1 MKCPVCGTDNS
12 EDEQFCG
19 NCGASTGWVHSLSV
33 SETKATHSMVD
44 RLIRVCRL
52 DVHIFEE
59 VEADT
64 SATRQALSVVA
75 LVALATGI
83 ASLGTTGLSGLF
95 AGAAIAIAGWAI
107 WAWILYLIGTK
118 ILPSHETHADWGQ
131 LARTVGFAQSPGV
144 FRVLGV
150 VPVVGWI
157 IFLVASVWMLVAMVI
172 AVRQAL
178 DYTSTWRA
186 IAVVLLSFIPYAVLM
201 SIGFALLGAKG

>member
-1 MKCPVCGTDNS
+1 MAS
-12 EDEQFCG
+12 EG
-19 NCGASTGWVHSLSV
+19 
-33 SETKATHSMVD
+33 THSMVD
-44 RLIRVCRL
+44 RMIRASRL

-64 SATRQALSVVA
+64 SATKQALSVVV

-95 AGAAIAIAGWAI
+95 VGVVVSIAGWAI
-107 WAWILYLIGTK
+107 WAWIVYLIGTK
-118 ILPSHETHADWGQ
+118 ILPSHTTHADWGQ
-131 LARTVGFAQSPGV
+131 LARTVGFAQSPGI

-150 VPVVGWI
+150 VPVVGLI
-157 IFLVASVWMLVAMVI
+157 IFLVVSIWMLVAMVI

-186 IAVVLLSFIPYAVLM
+186 IGVVLLGFIPYVSLM
-201 SIGFALLGAKG
+201 SIAYVLLGANGT

>member
-1 MKCPVCGTDNS
+1 MAS
-12 EDEQFCG
+12 Q
-19 NCGASTGWVHSLSV
+19 GA
-33 SETKATHSMVD
+33 HSMVD
-44 RLIRVCRL
+44 RMIGASRL

-95 AGAAIAIAGWAI
+95 AGIVIAIAGWAI

-118 ILPSHETHADWGQ
+118 ILPSHETRADWGQ

-144 FRVLGV
+144 LRVFGV
-150 VPVVGWI
+150 VAVVGNI
-157 IFLVASVWMLVAMVI
+157 IFLVVSVWMLVAMVI

-178 DYTSTWRA
+178 DYTSTLRA
-186 IAVVLLSFIPYAVLM
+186 IGVVLLGFIPYVMLL
-201 SIGFALLGAKG
+201 SIAFTIAGSTV

>member
-1 MKCPVCGTDNS
+1 MAS
-12 EDEQFCG
+12 EG
-19 NCGASTGWVHSLSV
+19 
-33 SETKATHSMVD
+33 THSMVE
-44 RLIRVCRL
+44 RMIRASRL

-83 ASLGTTGLSGLF
+83 ASLGTTGLIGLF
-95 AGAAIAIAGWAI
+95 VGVLLAIAGWAF
-107 WAWILYLIGTK
+107 WAWIVYLIGTK
-118 ILPSHETHADWGQ
+118 IMPSDSTHADWGQ
-131 LARTVGFAQSPGV
+131 LARTLGFAQSPGI

-150 VPVVGWI
+150 VPVVGNI
-157 IFLVASVWMLVAMVI
+157 IFAVASIWMLVAMVV

-186 IAVVLLSFIPYAVLM
+186 IAVVLIGFIPYLLLTYMAFV
-201 SIGFALLGAKG
+201 LLGALG